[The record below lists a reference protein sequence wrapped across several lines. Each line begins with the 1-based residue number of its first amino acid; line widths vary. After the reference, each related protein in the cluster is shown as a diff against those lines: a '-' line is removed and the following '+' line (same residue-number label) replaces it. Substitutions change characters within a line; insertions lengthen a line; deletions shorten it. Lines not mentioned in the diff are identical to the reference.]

1 MTTINKDDDDNMM
14 KEKHF
19 EASKEAI
26 LVLIKTFVT
35 TCMKICPN
43 HTMNGIQPCFD
54 LVNNAKDADGLNAG
68 IKAIRAQETLI
79 RDMVVS
85 GTAFS
90 LNEEMLE
97 VMLKKSLIMYIPEEV
112 TIKALDE
119 VMWPQIIPDG
129 IGDHRANKGVD
140 IATERVIS
148 DIIARRGEMAKLLT
162 NPQAYNTLD
171 EVVKILKE
179 FNELL
184 SLEVKP
190 LSSVNPK
197 NHNIGFSNW
206 AEYFNDNVD
215 VSRLRQFRRANEME
229 KDTKDKKG
237 GIIQRSKIKWNGKL
251 TSAPII
257 NYTPVARKKGEGK

>member
-1 MTTINKDDDDNMM
+1 MM

-26 LVLIKTFVT
+26 LVLIETFVT

-54 LVNNAKDADGLNAG
+54 LVKNAKDADGLNAG
-68 IKAIRAQETLI
+68 IKAIRAQETLV
-79 RDMVVS
+79 RDMVVN
-85 GTAFS
+85 GTVFS

-97 VMLKKSLIMYIPEEV
+97 AMLKKSLIMYIPKQVSIE
-112 TIKALDE
+112 ALDT

-129 IGDHRANKGVD
+129 IGNHHATRGVD
-140 IATERVIS
+140 IATERVID
-148 DIIARRGEMAKLLT
+148 DIVARRAEMAKLLT
-162 NPQAYNTLD
+162 EVLD
-171 EVVKILKE
+171 EHRNPNEYVLDEKVEKILKE
-179 FNELL
+179 FSELL
-184 SLEVKP
+184 ILEVKP

-215 VSRLRQFRRANEME
+215 VARLRQFRRANTML
-229 KDTKDKKG
+229 KDTKDKNG
-237 GIIQRSKIKWNGKL
+237 GIIARSKIKWDGKL

-257 NYTPVARKKGEGK
+257 NYTPVARKKSEVKEE